1 MNHVNSFMVSVMRAS
16 SLGRTP
22 TAGRNPR
29 STLFPYTTLFRSGQN
44 LIRVATVRMK
54 TGGLGVKA
62 NAVHI
67 YHLIHVAVDRRITV
81 CLVFQP
87 CQILVLRKLER
98 PLLAASFQ

>member
-1 MNHVNSFMVSVMRAS
+1 MLCPLCFQLLYKKEV
-16 SLGRTP
+16 
-22 TAGRNPR
+22 
-29 STLFPYTTLFRSGQN
+29 LFIQQDGAVPSDDGDGQN

>member
-1 MNHVNSFMVSVMRAS
+1 MMEMVRISS
-16 SLGRTP
+16 GSLGHILH
-22 TAGRNPR
+22 AG
-29 STLFPYTTLFRSGQN
+29 
-44 LIRVATVRMK
+44 VKA
-54 TGGLGVKA
+54 GGLGVKA

>member
-1 MNHVNSFMVSVMRAS
+1 MKP
-16 SLGRTP
+16 LDTP
-22 TAGRNPR
+22 IALAAF
-29 STLFPYTTLFRSGQN
+29 STLLNCFPVSRQTIVFLLPILFVPY

-67 YHLIHVAVDRRITV
+67 YHLIHVTVDRRITV
-81 CLVFQP
+81 FLVFQP

>member
-1 MNHVNSFMVSVMRAS
+1 MNHVNSFMVSVMIAS

-22 TAGRNPR
+22 TAE
-29 STLFPYTTLFRSGQN
+29 
-44 LIRVATVRMK
+44 RMK
-54 TGGLGVKA
+54 TGSLGVKA

-67 YHLIHVAVDRRITV
+67 YHLIHVTVDRRITV

>member
-1 MNHVNSFMVSVMRAS
+1 MKPLVTPIALAAFSMLLNCFPVSRQTIVFRF
-16 SLGRTP
+16 P
-22 TAGRNPR
+22 I
-29 STLFPYTTLFRSGQN
+29 LFVPY

-67 YHLIHVAVDRRITV
+67 YHLIHVTVDRRITV

>member
-1 MNHVNSFMVSVMRAS
+1 MPLTALACGHFG
-16 SLGRTP
+16 LHGRSEPLIQQDGTVP
-22 TAGRNPR
+22 SDDGD
-29 STLFPYTTLFRSGQN
+29 GQN

-67 YHLIHVAVDRRITV
+67 YHLIHVTVDRRITV